1 MTAGLTDKV
10 KLNSSFLNAISDQ
23 TAKIMFHH
31 CAWYAITEPS
41 ASFVL
46 VYKVLRG
53 PEIAD
58 HNWKVY

>member
-10 KLNSSFLNAISDQ
+10 KPNFSFLNAVSDQ

-31 CAWYAITEPS
+31 CAWYEITDPS
-41 ASFVL
+41 PSFVL
-46 VYKVLRG
+46 FYEVLQG

-58 HNWKVY
+58 HIWKVF